1 MGEDVGKWE
10 RLLQDMKRSRST
22 FDNTDS
28 KHSFGPILV
37 DYAEVQVC
45 KNSTQHLPRVHVSRM
60 LRRLSFV
67 HLQLPPL
74 VGQGQRSLRILALD
88 HPVSFRQARGR
99 CADRHVEEHQR

>member
-45 KNSTQHLPRVHVSRM
+45 ECRSSRISHVCMSQGCCGDC
-60 LRRLSFV
+60 RLSICNYH
-67 HLQLPPL
+67 HL
-74 VGQGQRSLRILALD
+74 
-88 HPVSFRQARGR
+88 
-99 CADRHVEEHQR
+99 